1 MMNKASVDGVKGRN
15 GRGCVYVLQYA
26 CCFVVCSCV
35 LVVCIRQRY
44 VGRRR
49 KEEKNCLAVRIML
62 LIKER
67 LSVYM
72 DECGDRSKER
82 AIRMKKEKQL
92 QNRQKTETIIRSS
105 AFIVLN

>member
-1 MMNKASVDGVKGRN
+1 
-15 GRGCVYVLQYA
+15 
-26 CCFVVCSCV
+26 
-35 LVVCIRQRY
+35 
-44 VGRRR
+44 
-49 KEEKNCLAVRIML
+49 ML

-72 DECGDRSKER
+72 DECGDRFKER

-92 QNRQKTETIIRSS
+92 QNRQKTETIIRSP